1 MISMKKIFLSG
12 VLIVVFV
19 VVIVLINTVRST
31 SKQMAVQPI
40 ETVNLDEEG
49 AVDRFSR
56 VLQFETV
63 SYEDSS
69 KFDAEPFLA
78 LHAYLEQAFP
88 RVHTTLE
95 KEVIGDYS
103 LLYFWKGSD
112 SSRQPI
118 LLMSHID
125 VVPVDPATRDEWEHP
140 PFGGDLADGLIW
152 GRGTLDVKCGAVG
165 ILEAV
170 EFLLAEGFQ
179 PSRDVYLAFGH
190 DEEIGG
196 ANGNARMAATLKERG
211 VRLEY
216 VLDEGGILGENLIPG
231 IAAPVALV
239 AVAEKGYLDL
249 TLTALGTG
257 GHSSMPPPQT
267 AVGIVAAA
275 IEKLESH
282 PFPSQL
288 GGATGLMLDYLGPEM
303 AIAQRMVIANR
314 WLFGPLIRSQF
325 AGSLSLNAMIRTTT
339 AATMMEGGIAGNV
352 LPTRARALVNFRMLP
367 GHTSAQVLEYVR
379 DTVNDPR
386 VEYDTS
392 GKTQEAPAVS
402 DPESVAFETLQR
414 TIGEVFPGALVAP
427 FLTTGATDS
436 RMYGEITENTFR
448 FIPARLNNETLTLL
462 HGVNERIG
470 VENYLEIIRFFIQ
483 QIRNS
488 AG

>member
-1 MISMKKIFLSG
+1 MSSMMKFFLSG
-12 VLIVVFV
+12 VVIIVILIF
-19 VVIVLINTVRST
+19 IVAINTVRLT

-40 ETVNLDEEG
+40 EEVDLDEEG
-49 AVDRFSR
+49 SVDRFRR

-88 RVHTTLE
+88 KVHATL
-95 KEVIGDYS
+95 KREVIGDYS
-103 LLYFWKGSD
+103 LLYSWKGSN

-140 PFGGDLADGLIW
+140 PFGGDIADGFIW
-152 GRGTLDVKCGAVG
+152 GRGALDIKCGAVG

-170 EFLLAEGFQ
+170 EFLLAEGFH
-179 PSRDVYLAFGH
+179 PSRDIYLAFGH
-190 DEEIGG
+190 DEEVGG
-196 ANGNARMAATLKERG
+196 ANGNTRMAATLKERG

-216 VLDEGGILGENLIPG
+216 VLDEGGFLAEDIIPG
-231 IAAPVALV
+231 VAAPVAYV
-239 AVAEKGYLDL
+239 AVAEKGYFGL
-249 TLTALGTG
+249 TLTAQSTG

-275 IEKLESH
+275 IQKLESN

-303 AIAQRMVIANR
+303 PIAQRIIIANR
-314 WLFGPLIRSQF
+314 WLLGPFIKRQF
-325 AGSLSLNAMIRTTT
+325 AGSPSLNALIRTTT
-339 AATMMEGGIAGNV
+339 AATMMEGSVARNV
-352 LPTRARALVNFRMLP
+352 LPTSARAVVNFRMLP
-367 GHTSAQVLEYVR
+367 GHTSVQVLEYVR
-379 DTVNDPR
+379 ATVNDPR
-386 VEYDTS
+386 VEYDGS
-392 GKTQEAPAVS
+392 GKTREAPAVS
-402 DPESVAFETLQR
+402 DTESVAFKSLQR

-427 FLTTGATDS
+427 ALTAVTTDS
-436 RMYGEITENTFR
+436 PKYEEITENTFR
-448 FIPARLNNETLTLL
+448 FIPTRMNNAGLTLL
-462 HGVNERIG
+462 HGVNERIA
-470 VENYLEIIRFFIQ
+470 VQNYLEIIRFFIQ